1 MNDIND
7 LNIVN
12 IEDTK
17 SYLKGMFV
25 EFFETLKK
33 IDTKINIPDV
43 EDIIFHNSG
52 NVAISNIIV
61 ECEEGKVINYL
72 TLEFDLMNQNYSA
85 KLETYRATTF
95 EETDDY
101 YGASGEWLY
110 EDIVREFAIHSHTI
124 VEFFNNIS
132 VNENELY
139 LEDLHEN
146 IISISN
152 QLTDNMNRLFNDA
165 LPFN

>member
-72 TLEFDLMNQNYSA
+72 TDS
-85 KLETYRATTF
+85 KLELD
-95 EETDDY
+95 EERDEINMCKGLD
-101 YGASGEWLY
+101 
-110 EDIVREFAIHSHTI
+110 EFAAKAKSEGKAEGKAEGRAEGEI
-124 VEFFNNIS
+124 NKL
-132 VNENELY
+132 NENIKTM
-139 LEDLHEN
+139 H
-146 IISISN
+146 SN
-152 QLTDNMNRLFNDA
+152 GFDA
-165 LPFN
+165 ETIARALSLDINYVKEVLSK

>member
-43 EDIIFHNSG
+43 EDIIF
-52 NVAISNIIV
+52 IIQV
-61 ECEEGKVINYL
+61 
-72 TLEFDLMNQNYSA
+72 T
-85 KLETYRATTF
+85 
-95 EETDDY
+95 
-101 YGASGEWLY
+101 
-110 EDIVREFAIHSHTI
+110 
-124 VEFFNNIS
+124 
-132 VNENELY
+132 
-139 LEDLHEN
+139 
-146 IISISN
+146 
-152 QLTDNMNRLFNDA
+152 
-165 LPFN
+165 